1 MNIAEDNLEKFSKFT
16 ETPPHPAYI
25 SGFIDGDGTIY
36 IRKIKDGYQVGISIS
51 QCRSAILYILKHHFG
66 GEVSFNLDKKE
77 GQRNCHFYI
86 NRGKTLPFLVN
97 YIKDYIL
104 IKKIQIN
111 AVNNILSLLNK
122 PNFLEE
128 KEKYFQECFNQNKEK
143 IQLDIPDLKIEW
155 IAGLFD
161 AEGNIQLTER
171 GVRIKITQ
179 KNNVKCLE
187 KIKEYFGYGKVDKI
201 LWVIYS
207 KENCLD
213 FCNKIKNHLIVK
225 RNQIEKVLEYF
236 ETKNIEIKEFI
247 QLEKHLSD
255 DKEII
260 YPNLGSQIE
269 EKLKLKYIEVKT
281 LKMEEHQNKMEEF
294 KKKQSERMKGEN
306 NPNFGKEL
314 SKEHSQKISQSTFGK
329 NRNLSDQ
336 QILEILELK
345 GKETQEKIAEKYNVS
360 RATIYKIHSGKLVPT
375 SDYQK
380 HLEKKE
386 EPHKKDWIK
395 SFGYSDEEV
404 NVINGALSKR
414 NLEGKTMALIWY
426 YGKLSKT
433 KNKYPIKLSAPK
445 LSEYFTEKL
454 GKKVSI
460 DMIKNIWNKKTKL
473 YKFDFETFNY
483 QNYLDDKIDNEEWI
497 EI

>member
-1 MNIAEDNLEKFSKFT
+1 MNIIEDNLQKFSFFK

-25 SGFIDGDGTIY
+25 AGFIDGDGTIY
-36 IRKIKDGYQVGISIS
+36 IRKIKDGYQVGITIS
-51 QCRSAILYILKHHFG
+51 QCRSVILYILKHHFG
-66 GEVSFNLDKKE
+66 GEVSFNLENQE
-77 GQRNCHFYI
+77 GQRNCHSYV
-86 NRGKTLPFLVN
+86 NRGKTLPFLVD
-97 YIKDYIL
+97 YIKDEIL
-104 IKKIQIN
+104 IKKIQID
-111 AVNNILSLLNK
+111 AVKNILPLLNK
-122 PNFLEE
+122 QNDE

-143 IQLDIPDLKIEW
+143 IHVDIPNLKIEW

-207 KENCLD
+207 KENCID
-213 FCNKIKNHLIVK
+213 FCNKIKDYLIVK

-236 ETKNIEIKEFI
+236 ENKNLEIIEFI
-247 QLEKHLSD
+247 KLEKHLPD
-255 DKEII
+255 NQII
-260 YPNLGSQIE
+260 SYENLGFPIDE
-269 EKLKLKYIEVKT
+269 KIKLKDIDVKT
-281 LKMEEHQNKMEEF
+281 LKMENF
-294 KKKQSERMKGEN
+294 KKRQSERMTGEG
-306 NPNFGKEL
+306 NPNFGKER

-329 NRNLSDQ
+329 HRTLSDQ

-360 RATIYKIHSGKLVPT
+360 RALIYKIHSGKLVPT
-375 SDYQK
+375 SYYQK
-380 HLEKKE
+380 HLEKKK

-404 NVINGALSKR
+404 NAINGALTKR